1 MKLRGLLALP
11 LLLSALT
18 NAAEPVG
25 DALRKDFN
33 LAPFYQ
39 KHLLVGPF
47 PIVASAKVDDAALAE
62 TALVVQ
68 GMIGHRPDLLKAL
81 AQDKIRLT
89 VMAASERTTDV
100 PEHSDL
106 TPADYW
112 NRRARGLGPTRHR
125 PSISCA
131 EENVL
136 NLKGDPYNTESI
148 LVHEFAHAIHLIA
161 LDRVDPTFDQR
172 LKAAHT
178 AALAAGKW
186 KDTYAGSNHAEYW
199 AEAVQSW
206 FNTNRE
212 NDGIHNHVNTRAEL
226 IEYDPTLAALCKEV
240 LGDRPWQYRRSD
252 DPTRANEPH
261 LKNLDRSKLPA
272 FKWTKKE
279 KNAPQQP

>member
-1 MKLRGLLALP
+1 MYILLALP
-11 LLLSALT
+11 LLLSALSLH
-18 NAAEPVG
+18 AAQPIS
-25 DALRKDFN
+25 DALRKEFN

-47 PIVASAKVDDAALAE
+47 PIVASSKVHDAALTE
-62 TALVVQ
+62 IALVVK

-106 TPADYW
+106 TPAEYW
-112 NRRARGLGPTRHR
+112 NSRARGLGPSRRR
-125 PSISCA
+125 PSVSCA

-161 LDRVDPTFDQR
+161 LDRVDSTFDQR
-172 LKAAHT
+172 LKAAHA

-212 NDGIHNHVNTRAEL
+212 NDDIHNHVNTRAEL
-226 IEYDPTLAALCKEV
+226 TEYDPTLAALCKEV
-240 LGDRPWQYRRSD
+240 LGDRPWQYIRSD
-252 DPTRANEPH
+252 DPARANEPH
-261 LKNLDRSKLPA
+261 LKNLDRSKLPT
-272 FKWTKKE
+272 FKWTEKE
-279 KNAPQQP
+279 KNTPQQP